1 MANNQPE
8 KNFDIPFD
16 TPQNI
21 DDILND
27 IEDLSP
33 GQQKASQ
40 DIPLTASPE
49 DVEDIL
55 SEIEDIP
62 EQRSQPGTAEIP
74 LTVSSTDVENILS
87 EIEDIPTGESLSPP
101 GIPLTVSE
109 RVTNAPEGDK
119 NQPRRLDVP
128 LLAAS
133 GLYKSFGGIKAVE
146 GAEIQVAKGSIT
158 GLIGPNGAGKTTLF
172 NLLSNF
178 IRPDRG
184 RVIFDGEPI
193 QQLQPH
199 QIAQMG
205 MVRTFQVARVLS
217 RLSVMENMLLA
228 AQKQTGENFWNVW
241 FKTAQ
246 IKAEERQLREEAMA
260 ILESVGLA
268 QKANDYAGSLS
279 GGQRKLLEM
288 GRALMTHPQLILLD
302 EPAAGVNPTL
312 IKQICDRIV
321 TWNREGMTFLIIEH
335 NMDVIMSLCDRV
347 WVLAEG
353 KNLASGTPA
362 EIQTNAKVLEAYLGN

>member
-1 MANNQPE
+1 
-8 KNFDIPFD
+8 
-16 TPQNI
+16 
-21 DDILND
+21 
-27 IEDLSP
+27 
-33 GQQKASQ
+33 
-40 DIPLTASPE
+40 
-49 DVEDIL
+49 
-55 SEIEDIP
+55 
-62 EQRSQPGTAEIP
+62 
-74 LTVSSTDVENILS
+74 
-87 EIEDIPTGESLSPP
+87 
-101 GIPLTVSE
+101 
-109 RVTNAPEGDK
+109 
-119 NQPRRLDVP
+119 
-128 LLAAS
+128 
-133 GLYKSFGGIKAVE
+133 
-146 GAEIQVAKGSIT
+146 
-158 GLIGPNGAGKTTLF
+158 
-172 NLLSNF
+172 
-178 IRPDRG
+178 
-184 RVIFDGEPI
+184 VIFDGEPI

-241 FKTAQ
+241 FKTPQ
-246 IKAEERQLREEAMA
+246 IKTEERQLRSEAMA

-321 TWNREGMTFLIIEH
+321 NWNREGMTFLIIEH

-353 KNLASGTPA
+353 KNLASGSPA
-362 EIQTNAKVLEAYLGN
+362 EIQTNPKVLEAYLGQ